1 MACKEI
7 AMRAFVLSLLL
18 TALCLPGTALAAA
31 KANPNIKGWEK
42 GGEYD
47 RMFDPKEADSLKGR
61 VLKIVDVTPLPG
73 MAPGVALQIEDKK
86 DKSVEIVHVGPKEF
100 VDLGSIGLKEGDQ
113 VKVAGAWVEFDGH
126 DVLFAVK
133 VKKGEDSELKVRR
146 TKDGF
151 PYWSMTPEERQREAT
166 GE

>member
-1 MACKEI
+1 
-7 AMRAFVLSLLL
+7 MRTLALFLLL
-18 TALCLPGTALAAA
+18 TVVWAGPALAGP

-61 VLKIVDVTPLPG
+61 VVKIMDVTPIAG
-73 MAPGVALQIEDKK
+73 MAPGLALQIEDKK
-86 DKSVEIVHVGPKEF
+86 DKSAEIVHLGPKDF
-100 VDLGSIGLKEGDQ
+100 VDIASIGLKEGDE
-113 VKVAGAWVEFDGH
+113 VKVTGAWVEFDGH

-133 VKKGEDSELKVRR
+133 VKKGENVQLKVRR

-151 PYWSMTPEERQREAT
+151 PFWSMTPEERQRET
-166 GE
+166 SGE